1 MSTSPASSPALSRAE
16 RKKLEMR
23 QEILDAAFACFA
35 EQGYHAT
42 GVADIAGRIGIGH
55 GTFYRY
61 FKSKRDIIEHVIDDV
76 TGQIFEAIGA
86 ENAAG
91 LADDIEQ
98 YRQQSVRIGAA
109 LAHLFRDNPHLPLLL
124 LEAGSVDS
132 ELRERVFGML
142 STSDHLT
149 EAYLRHGVEKGYLRA
164 DLDTEYTARAV
175 TGMILAN
182 GLHASRGGEVQDT
195 ERFSAAVIALMYGG
209 IGP

>member
-1 MSTSPASSPALSRAE
+1 MTSSPSTLSRAE

-35 EQGYHAT
+35 EHGYHAT

-76 TGQIFEAIGA
+76 TGQIFHAISA

-109 LAHLFRDNPHLPLLL
+109 LADLFRDNPQLPLLL
-124 LEAGSVDS
+124 LEAGSVDN

-142 STSDHLT
+142 STSDQLT
-149 EAYLRHGVEKGYLRA
+149 EAYLRHGVERGYLRA

-175 TGMILAN
+175 TGMILAT
-182 GLHASRGGEVQDT
+182 GLHASRGGEVQDS

-209 IGP
+209 IGS

>member
-1 MSTSPASSPALSRAE
+1 MTSSPSILSRAE

-23 QEILDAAFACFA
+23 QEILDAAFACFS

-76 TGQIFEAIGA
+76 TEQIFQALGA

-109 LAHLFRDNPHLPLLL
+109 LADLFRDNPQLPLLL
-124 LEAGSVDS
+124 LEAGSVDN

-142 STSDHLT
+142 ATSDQLT

-175 TGMILAN
+175 TGMILAT
-182 GLHASRGGEVQDT
+182 GLHASRGGEVQDS

-209 IGP
+209 IGS

>member
-1 MSTSPASSPALSRAE
+1 MSSSPSALSRVE

-23 QEILDAAFACFA
+23 QEILDSAFACFA

-109 LAHLFRDNPHLPLLL
+109 LAHLFRENPHLPLLL

-132 ELRERVFGML
+132 ELRERVLACSPQAIISPRPTCAMVSKKVTYVPI
-142 STSDHLT
+142 STPNT
-149 EAYLRHGVEKGYLRA
+149 P
-164 DLDTEYTARAV
+164 
-175 TGMILAN
+175 LA
-182 GLHASRGGEVQDT
+182 
-195 ERFSAAVIALMYGG
+195 
-209 IGP
+209 P

>member
-1 MSTSPASSPALSRAE
+1 MTSSPSTLSRAE

-35 EQGYHAT
+35 EHGYHAT

-76 TGQIFEAIGA
+76 TGQIFHAISA

-109 LAHLFRDNPHLPLLL
+109 LADLFRDNPQLPLLL
-124 LEAGSVDS
+124 LEAGSVDN

-142 STSDHLT
+142 ATSDQLT
-149 EAYLRHGVEKGYLRA
+149 EAYLRHGVERGYLRA

-175 TGMILAN
+175 TGMILAT
-182 GLHASRGGEVQDT
+182 GLHASRGGEVQDS

-209 IGP
+209 IGS

>member
-1 MSTSPASSPALSRAE
+1 MSSTLSRAE
-16 RKKLEMR
+16 RKKLELR

-61 FKSKRDIIEHVIDDV
+61 FKSKRDIIEDVIDNV
-76 TGQIFEAIGA
+76 TERIFEAISA

-91 LADDIEQ
+91 LADDIDQ
-98 YRQQSVRIGAA
+98 YREQSVRIGAA
-109 LAHLFRDNPHLPLLL
+109 LAHLFRENPQLPLLL

-132 ELRERVFGML
+132 ELRERVFAML
-142 STSDHLT
+142 ETSDHLT
-149 EAYLRHGVEKGYLRA
+149 AAYLRHGVEKGYLRA
-164 DLDTEYTARAV
+164 DLDTENTARAV

-195 ERFSAAVIALMYGG
+195 DRFSDAVIALMYGG
-209 IGP
+209 IGA

>member
-1 MSTSPASSPALSRAE
+1 MTSSPSTLSRAE

-76 TGQIFEAIGA
+76 TGQIFHAIGA

-109 LAHLFRDNPHLPLLL
+109 LADLFRDNPQLPLLL
-124 LEAGSVDS
+124 LEAGSVDH
-132 ELRERVFGML
+132 ELRERVFEML
-142 STSDHLT
+142 ATSDQLT
-149 EAYLRHGVEKGYLRA
+149 EAYLRHGVERGYLRA

-175 TGMILAN
+175 TGMILAT
-182 GLHASRGGEVQDT
+182 GLHASRGGEVQDS

-209 IGP
+209 IGS

>member
-1 MSTSPASSPALSRAE
+1 MTSSPSTLSRAE

-23 QEILDAAFACFA
+23 QEILDAAFACFS

-76 TGQIFEAIGA
+76 TEQIFQAIGA

-109 LAHLFRDNPHLPLLL
+109 LADLFRDNPQLPLLL
-124 LEAGSVDS
+124 LEAGSVDN

-142 STSDHLT
+142 VTSDQLT

-175 TGMILAN
+175 TGMILAT
-182 GLHASRGGEVQDT
+182 GLHASRGGEVQDSK
-195 ERFSAAVIALMYGG
+195 RFSAAVIALMYGG
-209 IGP
+209 IGS

>member
-1 MSTSPASSPALSRAE
+1 MTSSPSTLSRAE

-35 EQGYHAT
+35 EHGYHAT

-76 TGQIFEAIGA
+76 TGQIFHAISA

-91 LADDIEQ
+91 LADDIDQ

-109 LAHLFRDNPHLPLLL
+109 LADLFRDNPQLPLLL
-124 LEAGSVDS
+124 LEAGSVDN

-142 STSDHLT
+142 ATSDQLT
-149 EAYLRHGVEKGYLRA
+149 EAYLRHGVERGYLRA

-175 TGMILAN
+175 TGMILAT
-182 GLHASRGGEVQDT
+182 GLHASRGGEVQDS

-209 IGP
+209 IGS

>member
-1 MSTSPASSPALSRAE
+1 MSSTLSRAE
-16 RKKLEMR
+16 RKKLELR
-23 QEILDAAFACFA
+23 QEILDAAFACFS

-61 FKSKRDIIEHVIDDV
+61 FKSKRDIIEDVIDNV
-76 TGQIFEAIGA
+76 TGRIFEAISA

-91 LADDIEQ
+91 LADDIDQ
-98 YRQQSVRIGAA
+98 YREQSVRIGAA
-109 LAHLFRDNPHLPLLL
+109 LARLFRENPQLPLLL

-132 ELRERVFGML
+132 ELRERVFAML
-142 STSDHLT
+142 EASDHLT
-149 EAYLRHGVEKGYLRA
+149 AAYLRHGVEKGYLRA
-164 DLDTEYTARAV
+164 DLDTENTARAV

-195 ERFSAAVIALMYGG
+195 DRFSDAVIALMYGG
-209 IGP
+209 IGA

>member
-1 MSTSPASSPALSRAE
+1 MTSSPSTLSRAE

-76 TGQIFEAIGA
+76 TGQIFHAIGA

-109 LAHLFRDNPHLPLLL
+109 LADLFRDNPQLPLLL
-124 LEAGSVDS
+124 LEAGSVDN

-142 STSDHLT
+142 ATSDQLT

-175 TGMILAN
+175 TGMILAT
-182 GLHASRGGEVQDT
+182 GLHASRGGEVQDS

-209 IGP
+209 IGS

>member
-1 MSTSPASSPALSRAE
+1 MPSSPSALSRVE

-23 QEILDAAFACFA
+23 QEILDSAFACFA

-109 LAHLFRDNPHLPLLL
+109 LAHLFRKTRTYRCCFWKPARSTVSCASECSACFPQAIISPRHTCAMASKKVTYVPISTPNTPL
-124 LEAGSVDS
+124 
-132 ELRERVFGML
+132 
-142 STSDHLT
+142 
-149 EAYLRHGVEKGYLRA
+149 
-164 DLDTEYTARAV
+164 AR
-175 TGMILAN
+175 
-182 GLHASRGGEVQDT
+182 
-195 ERFSAAVIALMYGG
+195 
-209 IGP
+209 

>member
-1 MSTSPASSPALSRAE
+1 MTSSPSTLSRAE

-23 QEILDAAFACFA
+23 QEILDAAFACFS

-76 TGQIFEAIGA
+76 TEQIFQAIGA

-109 LAHLFRDNPHLPLLL
+109 LADLFRDNPQLPLLL
-124 LEAGSVDS
+124 LEAGSVDN

-142 STSDHLT
+142 ATSDQLT

-175 TGMILAN
+175 TGMILAT
-182 GLHASRGGEVQDT
+182 GLHASRGGEVQDS

-209 IGP
+209 IGT

>member
-1 MSTSPASSPALSRAE
+1 MTSSPSTLSRAE

-23 QEILDAAFACFA
+23 QEILDAAFACFS

-76 TGQIFEAIGA
+76 TEQIFQAIGA

-109 LAHLFRDNPHLPLLL
+109 LADLFRDNPQLPLLL
-124 LEAGSVDS
+124 LEAGSVDN

-142 STSDHLT
+142 ATSDQLT

-175 TGMILAN
+175 TGMILAT
-182 GLHASRGGEVQDT
+182 GLHASRGGEVQDS

-209 IGP
+209 IGS

>member
-1 MSTSPASSPALSRAE
+1 MTSSPSTLSRAE

-35 EQGYHAT
+35 EHGYHAT

-76 TGQIFEAIGA
+76 TGQIFHAIGA

-109 LAHLFRDNPHLPLLL
+109 LADLFRDNPRLPLLL
-124 LEAGSVDS
+124 LEAGSVDN

-142 STSDHLT
+142 ATSDQLT
-149 EAYLRHGVEKGYLRA
+149 EAYLRHGVERGYLRA

-175 TGMILAN
+175 TGMILAT
-182 GLHASRGGEVQDT
+182 GLHASRGGEVQDS

-209 IGP
+209 IGS

>member
-1 MSTSPASSPALSRAE
+1 MTSSPSTLSRAE
-16 RKKLEMR
+16 RKKLELR

-76 TGQIFEAIGA
+76 TGQIFHAIGA

-109 LAHLFRDNPHLPLLL
+109 LADLFRDNPNLPLLL
-124 LEAGSVDS
+124 LEAGSVDN

-142 STSDHLT
+142 ATSDQLT
-149 EAYLRHGVEKGYLRA
+149 EAYLRHGVERGYLRS

-175 TGMILAN
+175 TGMILAT
-182 GLHASRGGEVQDT
+182 GLHASRGGEVQDS

-209 IGP
+209 IGS

>member
-1 MSTSPASSPALSRAE
+1 MTSSPSTLSRAE

-23 QEILDAAFACFA
+23 QEILDAAFACFS

-76 TGQIFEAIGA
+76 TEQIFQAISA

-109 LAHLFRDNPHLPLLL
+109 LADLFRDNPQLPLLL
-124 LEAGSVDS
+124 LEAGSVDN

-142 STSDHLT
+142 ATSDQLT

-175 TGMILAN
+175 TGMILAT
-182 GLHASRGGEVQDT
+182 GLHASRGGEVQDS

-209 IGP
+209 IGS

>member
-1 MSTSPASSPALSRAE
+1 MTSSPSTLSRAE

-23 QEILDAAFACFA
+23 QEILDAAFACFS

-76 TGQIFEAIGA
+76 TEQIFQAIGA

-109 LAHLFRDNPHLPLLL
+109 LADLFRDNPQLPLLL
-124 LEAGSVDS
+124 LEAGSVDN

-142 STSDHLT
+142 ATSDQLT

-175 TGMILAN
+175 TGMVLAT
-182 GLHASRGGEVQDT
+182 GLHASRGGEVQDS

-209 IGP
+209 IGS

>member
-1 MSTSPASSPALSRAE
+1 MTSSPSTLSRAE

-76 TGQIFEAIGA
+76 TGQIFHAIGA

-109 LAHLFRDNPHLPLLL
+109 LADLFRDNPQLPLLL
-124 LEAGSVDS
+124 LEAGSVDN

-142 STSDHLT
+142 ATSDQLT
-149 EAYLRHGVEKGYLRA
+149 EAYLRHGVERGYLRA

-175 TGMILAN
+175 TGMILAT
-182 GLHASRGGEVQDT
+182 GLHASRGGEVQDS

-209 IGP
+209 IGS